1 MQSSLL
7 IKKDFKQDEE
17 ALILK
22 DHKSI
27 ANMEEEEYR
36 NQGKISSKT
45 YTSYIRASY
54 YSLFYGSI
62 FFSLSMQA
70 CRSLVDFW
78 LKSEISSYP
87 N

>member
-27 ANMEEEEYR
+27 ANMEEEE
-36 NQGKISSKT
+36 
-45 YTSYIRASY
+45 
-54 YSLFYGSI
+54 
-62 FFSLSMQA
+62 
-70 CRSLVDFW
+70 V
-78 LKSEISSYP
+78 
-87 N
+87 